1 MRAMHRVDSI
11 FEATKRILGMSKDEG
26 INPNQAA
33 IRVAELRIKEIGD
46 LRRFRRSG
54 DDRN

>member
-1 MRAMHRVDSI
+1 
-11 FEATKRILGMSKDEG
+11 MSKEEA
-26 INPNQAA
+26 ITPNQAA
-33 IRVAELRIKEIGD
+33 VKVADKRIKEIGD

>member
-1 MRAMHRVDSI
+1 
-11 FEATKRILGMSKDEG
+11 MSKSEA
-26 INPNQAA
+26 INPNRAA
-33 IRVAELRIKEIGD
+33 VKVAENRIREIGD

>member
-1 MRAMHRVDSI
+1 MRVLDTAER
-11 FEATKRILGMSKDEG
+11 EG
-26 INPNQAA
+26 INPNEAA
-33 IRVAELRIKEIGD
+33 ERIAEERIRDIGD

>member
-1 MRAMHRVDSI
+1 
-11 FEATKRILGMSKDEG
+11 MSKEEG
-26 INPNQAA
+26 IAPNQAA
-33 IRVAELRIKEIGD
+33 VKMAEKRIKEIGD

>member
-1 MRAMHRVDSI
+1 VDSI
-11 FEATKRILGMSKDEG
+11 FEATMRILEMSKEEG
-26 INPNQAA
+26 INPNRAA
-33 IRVAELRIKEIGD
+33 MKVAEQRIKEIGD